1 MKSPNQ
7 PSPPRSDDMQF
18 QLDLKTQEVLMEL
31 NALLQ
36 WFGLPLVQSQ
46 AAIAMWEDNILTK
59 EDPDTRHPLH
69 YLPVS
74 MLPNFIDQILDQLS
88 AESRAQA
95 ILFRDRSHA
104 LSAVIPI
111 AAMLKLS
118 KKPEDGEIDPDYVLH
133 NVAPLK
139 PSQGIASANTTQGA
153 L

>member
-7 PSPPRSDDMQF
+7 PSPPSSNLQF

-59 EDPDTRHPLH
+59 EDPDTEQPLH
-69 YLPVS
+69 YLSVAL
-74 MLPNFIDQILDQLS
+74 LPNFIDQILDQLS
-88 AESRAQA
+88 AESRVQA

-104 LSAVIPI
+104 LSAVILI

-118 KKPEDGEIDPDYVLH
+118 KKPEDGGVDPDYVLH

>member
-7 PSPPRSDDMQF
+7 PSPPSSNLQF

-36 WFGLPLVQSQ
+36 WLGLPLVQSQ
-46 AAIAMWEDNILTK
+46 AAIARWEDNILTR
-59 EDPDTRHPLH
+59 EDPDTGHPFH
-69 YLPVS
+69 YLSVS
-74 MLPNFIDQILDQLS
+74 LLPNFIDQILDQLS

-118 KKPEDGEIDPDYVLH
+118 KKPEDGGIDPDYVLH
-133 NVAPLK
+133 NVTPLK

>member
-7 PSPPRSDDMQF
+7 PLPPNSNMQF
-18 QLDLKTQEVLMEL
+18 QLNLETLEVLMEL

-59 EDPDTRHPLH
+59 EDPDTGHPLH

-88 AESRAQA
+88 AESKAQA

-118 KKPEDGEIDPDYVLH
+118 KKPEDGGIDPGYVPH
-133 NVAPLK
+133 NVVPLK

>member
-7 PSPPRSDDMQF
+7 PSPPSSNLQF

-59 EDPDTRHPLH
+59 EDPDTGHPLH

-95 ILFRDRSHA
+95 TQFRDRSHV

-111 AAMLKLS
+111 AVMLKLS
-118 KKPEDGEIDPDYVLH
+118 KKPEDGGIHPECLLH
-133 NVAPLK
+133 NVASLK
-139 PSQGIASANTTQGA
+139 PSQGIASTNTTQGA

>member
-7 PSPPRSDDMQF
+7 PSPPNSNMQF
-18 QLDLKTQEVLMEL
+18 QLNLETLEVLMEL

-118 KKPEDGEIDPDYVLH
+118 KKSEDSGIDPDYVLH
-133 NVAPLK
+133 NV
-139 PSQGIASANTTQGA
+139 SCEIALT
-153 L
+153 

>member
-7 PSPPRSDDMQF
+7 PSPPSSNLQF
-18 QLDLKTQEVLMEL
+18 QLDLKTLEVLMEL

-46 AAIAMWEDNILTK
+46 AAIAMWEENILTK
-59 EDPDTRHPLH
+59 EDPATGHPLY

-118 KKPEDGEIDPDYVLH
+118 KKPEDGGIDPGYVLH
-133 NVAPLK
+133 NVASLK
-139 PSQGIASANTTQGA
+139 PSQGIASVNTTQGA

>member
-7 PSPPRSDDMQF
+7 PSPPNSNMQF
-18 QLDLKTQEVLMEL
+18 QLNLETLEVLMEL

-118 KKPEDGEIDPDYVLH
+118 KKSEDSGIDPDYVLH
-133 NVAPLK
+133 NVFPLK